1 MPSQA
6 WKVDGTLP
14 RFSSQNSLSEM
25 TCLGIALSKH
35 ANRMEKVS
43 PFAFLANQPFPLCW
57 GEWLLALRAFLH
69 VTGQSFAAVPGAFF
83 C

>member
-1 MPSQA
+1 MVHREDFILKSYLS
-6 WKVDGTLP
+6 KI
-14 RFSSQNSLSEM
+14 SLSKM
-25 TCLGIALSKH
+25 ICLGIALSKY
-35 ANRMEKVS
+35 ANRMEKFS

-57 GEWLLALRAFLH
+57 GEWLLALKGFLQ